1 MEPKKRN
8 GLVTAWLLLVILSN
22 TYTGIKYLLFT
33 DTVMA
38 QLDLST
44 LKGIII
50 AQGLL
55 SLAMGFFALMVFE
68 WKKWGFWGMI
78 GTTITT
84 VALSMV
90 MGMGTIL
97 PIIVGVGIIGILY
110 GMLQIK
116 KDGVTTWDNLE

>member
-1 MEPKKRN
+1 
-8 GLVTAWLLLVILSN
+8 
-22 TYTGIKYLLFT
+22 
-33 DTVMA
+33 MA